1 MKGFDT
7 AERVSHRDPSDN
19 YVFQRSLLAYRE
31 AAVRVGGNV
40 LEIGTGS
47 GYGIE
52 LISPSAAAFVTVD
65 KHLPETVLDD
75 YPNVSF
81 RRMKVPPLDLPQN
94 LFDWVISFQV
104 IEHIKDDFAFLSEVK
119 RVLKPGGKFIVTTPN
134 SKMSLTRNP
143 WHVREYTAGEFT
155 NLMECHFDNVE
166 AMGVFGSGRVMEYY
180 ERNRES
186 VARIN
191 RFDRLKL
198 QYRLPAWMLRMP
210 YDILNRINRRR
221 LLARNGELASGIGIE
236 DYRLAPVGDQ
246 CFDLLYIGE
255 KK

>member
-31 AAVRVGGNV
+31 AAARVGGKV

-47 GYGIE
+47 GYGVE
-52 LISPSAAAFVTVD
+52 LISPSSEVFVTVD
-65 KHLPETVLDD
+65 KHLPHIASE

-81 RRMKVPPLDLPQN
+81 LRMKVPPLDFPPN
-94 LFDWVISFQV
+94 TFDWVISFQV
-104 IEHIKDDFAFLSEVK
+104 IEHIRDDFAFLAEVK

-134 SKMSLTRNP
+134 ARMSLTRNP

-166 AMGVFGSGRVMEYY
+166 AMGVFGNERVMEYY

-186 VARIN
+186 VARIT
-191 RFDRLKL
+191 RFDPLKL
-198 QYRLPAWMLRMP
+198 QYRLPAWMLRKP
-210 YDILNRINRRR
+210 YDVLNRMNRRR
-221 LLARNGELASGIGIE
+221 LLDRNGDLTAAIGID

-246 CFDLLYIGE
+246 CFDLFYIGE